1 MERDTA
7 PARGVAPPSRAA
19 FGALELSDAE
29 AKLILRVRQLR
40 AAGDAA
46 VLLLLFPL
54 TLCAVGEE
62 ELLERQLTRAA

>member
-1 MERDTA
+1 MERDQA
-7 PARGVAPPSRAA
+7 PARRVAPPVRAA
-19 FGALELSDAE
+19 FAALELSDAE

-40 AAGDAA
+40 AGGDAA
-46 VLLLLFPL
+46 ALLLLFPL

>member
-1 MERDTA
+1 MERDQA
-7 PARGVAPPSRAA
+7 PARRVAPAPRAL
-19 FGALELSDAE
+19 ALELSDAE

-40 AAGDAA
+40 AGGDAA
-46 VLLLLFPL
+46 ALLLLFPL